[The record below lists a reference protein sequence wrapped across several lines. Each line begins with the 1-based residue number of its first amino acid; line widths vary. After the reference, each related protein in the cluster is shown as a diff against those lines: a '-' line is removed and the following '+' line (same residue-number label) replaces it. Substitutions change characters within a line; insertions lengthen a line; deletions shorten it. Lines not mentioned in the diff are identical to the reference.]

1 MNLHWFTVSTKMM
14 YIGIVEK
21 RLANLFDKKK
31 YVVHIKNLKWLLN
44 SGLELKALHRFIKL
58 NQKAWLK
65 PYIDMNT
72 EIRQKSEK
80 RF

>member
-1 MNLHWFTVSTKMM
+1 MNLQWFNVPIKMM
-14 YIGIVEK
+14 YIRIVEK
-21 RLANLFDKKK
+21 LLANLFDKKK

-44 SGLELKALHRFIKL
+44 SGLKLKALHLFIQL